1 MLLKPELVTIK
12 LTLALEAERFNPSS
26 FWAPYIATLPTNYT
40 SQPMFWLVKTINIRE
55 TPF

>member
-40 SQPMFWLVKTINIRE
+40 SQPMFWPVKTINIRE